1 MDVCQSVHS
10 HFQPSLF
17 LYAKM
22 IELSYMSS
30 RIIGSIDPNF
40 WNVCSIGIPIQ
51 NVYDQV
57 KYFQVWSYMPLE
69 ILKCQRHTTY
79 MYTYIYLWVY
89 ITTNMKMN
97 VA

>member
-1 MDVCQSVHS
+1 
-10 HFQPSLF
+10 
-17 LYAKM
+17 
-22 IELSYMSS
+22 MSS
-30 RIIGSIDPNF
+30 RIIGSIDPNY

-51 NVYDQV
+51 NLYDQV
-57 KYFQVWSYMPLE
+57 NYSQKVWSYMPLE

-79 MYTYIYLWVY
+79 IYLWVY